1 MPDSGLHFAAS
12 EADASEILEMVS
24 TADLIAAWR
33 TDFGVDVAA
42 AFAGIDVLRL
52 CRHRESGLIYF
63 DVPVAGGPD
72 FYARLRRFRW
82 YHPHHKEEHAAAA
95 RLIAPGARVL
105 DIGAGDGRFATFIPN
120 AFYTGIE
127 NDPHTIADAQSR
139 GLNVTGGTLHDLA
152 RAGRR
157 FDAVTAFQVL
167 EHMPAPRTFLTDALA
182 CLADGGSLILG
193 VPDGESYVADLP
205 DFVLNAP
212 PHHLTWWTE
221 ASLRAL
227 TVELGLTDVT
237 VRRFPV
243 ERWERRLW
251 WMARIARC
259 LAPRRRARFGHGL
272 RPVKIASWLAAGLF
286 APLPLIPASATGS
299 TLLLSARKPAG

>member
-1 MPDSGLHFAAS
+1 MPDSGLLFAAPDS
-12 EADASEILEMVS
+12 DASEHLEVIS
-24 TADLIAAWR
+24 TADLVATWR
-33 TDFGVDVAA
+33 KDFGVDVAA
-42 AFAGIDVLRL
+42 AFAGVDVLHL

-82 YHPHHKEEHAAAA
+82 YHPHHNEEHAAAA

-105 DIGAGDGRFATFIPN
+105 DIGAGDGRFATYIPN

-127 NDPHTIADAQSR
+127 NDPLTIADAQSR
-139 GLNVTGGTLHDLA
+139 GLNVGDDTLHDLA

-193 VPDGESYVADLP
+193 VPDGDSYVADLP

-227 TVELGLTDVT
+227 ADALGLREVT
-237 VRRFPV
+237 VQRFPV

-272 RPVKIASWLAAGLF
+272 RPLKIASWLAAGLL
-286 APLPLIPASATGS
+286 APLPLIPASSTGS
-299 TLLLSARKPAG
+299 TLLLAARKPAR